1 MLLAICCTSVFSH
14 LLLIKA
20 LEWTAAVI
28 LQPFN
33 YLMLVWA
40 ILLGYVI
47 FGETLDSMELL
58 GASIVVLS
66 GIFIGYRE
74 YRLARA

>member
-1 MLLAICCTSVFSH
+1 
-14 LLLIKA
+14 
-20 LEWTAAVI
+20 
-28 LQPFN
+28 
-33 YLMLVWA
+33 MLVWA

-58 GASIVVLS
+58 GASIVVFS